1 MSDSGTDLVCSS
13 EERLEREEPFV
24 FLSSL
29 FQEEDSEKH
38 RYSLGIRK
46 RLWEF
51 GRSSGIPVWAADNGF
66 TYPKSFWDGKSPLE
80 KIDLYVDALYR
91 ARVVVCILTRRH
103 GSLVEITPDAGAYPT
118 SYFEVELFHASL
130 GRKPIIVCQ
139 IDGYEPEA
147 ELRAIEDLLA
157 GTVPRNRWIRGSES
171 DVAGN
176 VCGLLRG
183 LGDGTRDW
191 AQLNVASRAGDAL
204 AAGHDAGPIAKTIA
218 SSNYSLLERFR
229 PRNEMEF
236 SQSRVAQALELP
248 ATSFRSQATRLW
260 LAIRELSKLSVPQIN
275 DEIAG
280 YWMEVA
286 GGWSSVAAW
295 MGLHGDLQLGVLA
308 GLHTQVALTSA
319 GKLDAPFPYGPL
331 ASEQY
336 SIGKRCDGWYWRRRK
351 FALAGKLASL
361 QLAYGSG
368 DPSGSYGVRASA
380 HLQLALLG
388 LPHHALLGL
397 NDYRHML
404 DYRERHA
411 QSPSSLGEAEVEYGF
426 CLFYFSRVFPWLR
439 KSSLDHI
446 ERGIS
451 LMRSDSG
458 IARAGFLIRGLR
470 KAAQVYG
477 ILGDR
482 DRAIQLEAEARN
494 LAQSSG
500 AYDQLRQMS
509 GK

>member
-1 MSDSGTDLVCSS
+1 MSDDGTDLECSS
-13 EERLEREEPFV
+13 EERQEREEPFV

-38 RYSLGIRK
+38 RYTLGIRK
-46 RLWEF
+46 KLWEF

-103 GSLVEITPDAGAYPT
+103 GSLVEITPDAGAYPA

-147 ELRAIEDLLA
+147 ELRLMEDLLA
-157 GTVPRNRWIRGSES
+157 GTVSRNRWIRGSED
-171 DVAGN
+171 DVAKN
-176 VCGLLRG
+176 VCDLLRD
-183 LGDGTRDW
+183 LRDGALDW
-191 AQLNVASRAGDAL
+191 AQLDVASHAGDSL
-204 AAGHDAGPIAKTIA
+204 AARCDTGSAAKTIA
-218 SSNYSLLERFR
+218 SSNLSLLERFH
-229 PRNEMEF
+229 PRSDMEF
-236 SQSRVAQALELP
+236 SQARVARALALP
-248 ATSFRSQATRLW
+248 TASFRSQATRLW
-260 LAIRELSKLSVPQIN
+260 LAIRELSKLSVPQM
-275 DEIAG
+275 DGEIAG
-280 YWMEVA
+280 YWSEVA
-286 GGWSSVAAW
+286 GGWSSAAAW

-308 GLHTQVALTSA
+308 GLHTQVALISA

-331 ASEQY
+331 ASEEY

-361 QLAYGSG
+361 QLAHGSG

-388 LPHHALLGL
+388 LPHHAFLGL

-404 DYRERHA
+404 DYRERNA

-426 CLFYFSRVFPWLR
+426 CLFYFSRIFPWLR
-439 KSSLDHI
+439 KSSLEHI

-458 IARAGFLIRGLR
+458 IARTGFLIRGLR
-470 KAAQVYG
+470 KAVQVYG

-482 DRAIQLEAEARN
+482 QRVLELKAEARG
-494 LAQSSG
+494 LARSSG
-500 AYDQLRQMS
+500 AYDQLRQMD